1 MAGGGEG
8 GTSETETKILRGRRN
23 EGSREKKEEG
33 KRERGI
39 EADCKSSGNEA
50 PSSRGLTD
58 LFDVH
63 GPTCLP
69 TCLSTYLPTYLST
82 YCTYAHVYVY
92 ASNNAHMQK
101 AHHRPPPSL
110 CLYIFL
116 PFLLFRSSPPS
127 PPPPS
132 SPPTAAQFGPPMR
145 AGPRGISKRII
156 SPRMIFHGEKRVIRD
171 GGGEGD
177 EQKNKEKRVGNL

>member
-1 MAGGGEG
+1 MPCDTCATRYIPFGRRGRR

-39 EADCKSSGNEA
+39 EAGCKSSGNEA

-82 YCTYAHVYVY
+82 YCTYVHVYVY

-101 AHHRPPPSL
+101 AHHRPPLCVYLPSFSPL
-110 CLYIFL
+110 SLISALSSSAIFTSYCGTI
-116 PFLLFRSSPPS
+116 RASD
-127 PPPPS
+127 
-132 SPPTAAQFGPPMR
+132 AQR
-145 AGPRGISKRII
+145 AQRGIEEDNIATNDFSRGKTCY
-156 SPRMIFHGEKRVIRD
+156 
-171 GGGEGD
+171 
-177 EQKNKEKRVGNL
+177 

>member
-1 MAGGGEG
+1 MPCDTCATRYIPFGRRGRR

-39 EADCKSSGNEA
+39 EEDCKSSGNEA

-63 GPTCLP
+63 GPT
-69 TCLSTYLPTYLST
+69 YLPTYLPVYLPT
-82 YCTYAHVYVY
+82 YIPIYLLYVY

-101 AHHRPPPSL
+101 AHHRPPL
-110 CLYIFL
+110 
-116 PFLLFRSSPPS
+116 LLFACISSFLF
-127 PPPPS
+127 S
-132 SPPTAAQFGPPMR
+132 SFAHLRPLLLRHLHLLLRHNSGLQCAGAQ
-145 AGPRGISKRII
+145 RGIEEDNIAANDFSRGKTCYYR
-156 SPRMIFHGEKRVIRD
+156 RG
-171 GGGEGD
+171 
-177 EQKNKEKRVGNL
+177 VGRG

>member
-1 MAGGGEG
+1 MLHAIYRLAGGGRR
-8 GTSETETKILRGRRN
+8 GTSGTETKILRGRRN

-63 GPTCLP
+63 GPT
-69 TCLSTYLPTYLST
+69 YLPTYLPACLPT
-82 YCTYAHVYVY
+82 YLHTYLPTVRMCTCTCT

-101 AHHRPPPSL
+101 AHHRPPSL
-110 CLYIFL
+110 FACISSFL
-116 PFLLFRSSPPS
+116 FSSFVHLRPLLLRHLHLLLRHNS
-127 PPPPS
+127 
-132 SPPTAAQFGPPMR
+132 GPPMR
-145 AGPRGISKRII
+145 AGPRGVSKRII
-156 SPRMIFHGEKRVIRD
+156 STTNDFSRGKTCY
-171 GGGEGD
+171 
-177 EQKNKEKRVGNL
+177 

>member
-1 MAGGGEG
+1 MLHAIYRLAGG

-50 PSSRGLTD
+50 PSSLGASPISLTSTD
-58 LFDVH
+58 L
-63 GPTCLP
+63 PAYLP

-82 YCTYAHVYVY
+82 YCTYVHVYVY

-101 AHHRPPPSL
+101 AHHRPPPL
-110 CLYIFL
+110 FAYIFL

-145 AGPRGISKRII
+145 RGPRGVSKRII

-171 GGGEGD
+171 
-177 EQKNKEKRVGNL
+177 